1 MPELPEVET
10 IRRQL
15 EPLVVG
21 RRLTSAWA
29 FPHPKFT
36 AALEVVGA
44 TITGTTRRGK
54 YLLLTLDDGRELV
67 VHLGMTGSLRVRPAG
82 DSGDAYVRA
91 WWGLDDP
98 ARGAGEAG
106 DASRAGQAL
115 EYRDVRRFGR
125 IAVAEDGQYAGTLA
139 VQGPDALDRRLTPE
153 EFWRALRRSRRA
165 VKTQLLSQRPIAG
178 VGNIYA
184 DEALWQARVN
194 PFLRTVTR
202 AQAAALLDA
211 VRQVLAGSLHHGGT
225 TLTSYRNA
233 EGLPGRNQQR
243 LNVYGQ
249 AGLPCPRCGTELRS
263 RVLDGRTTTWCP
275 TCQPGPGRASRADGR
290 SGQVS
295 RSDGGPGQVSRSDA
309 GSGQVSRSDAGSG
322 QASRSHGR
330 SGQASRSHGRS
341 GQASRSHG
349 RSGRGRRAKRR

>member
-21 RRLTSAWA
+21 RRLASAWA

-54 YLLLTLDDGRELV
+54 YLLLALDDGRELV

-82 DSGDAYVRA
+82 DQGDAYVRA
-91 WWGLDDP
+91 WWGLEGP
-98 ARGAGEAG
+98 VR
-106 DASRAGQAL
+106 ASGQAL

-125 IAVAEDGQYAGTLA
+125 LAVAEAGQYAGTLA
-139 VQGPDALDRRLTPE
+139 VQGPDALDRRLTAE
-153 EFWRALRRSRRA
+153 DFWRALRRSRRA
-165 VKTQLLSQRPIAG
+165 IKTQLLSQRPIAG

-184 DEALWQARVN
+184 DEALWLARIN
-194 PFLRTVTR
+194 PARRTVTR
-202 AQAAALLDA
+202 AEAAALLDA
-211 VRQVLAGSLHHGGT
+211 VRDVLTGSLHHGGT
-225 TLTSYRNA
+225 TLTTYRNV

-263 RVLDGRTTTWCP
+263 RVLDGRTSTWCP
-275 TCQPGPGRASRADGR
+275 TCQPGPT
-290 SGQVS
+290 
-295 RSDGGPGQVSRSDA
+295 
-309 GSGQVSRSDAGSG
+309 
-322 QASRSHGR
+322 
-330 SGQASRSHGRS
+330 
-341 GQASRSHG
+341 
-349 RSGRGRRAKRR
+349 GRRSRRPRARPSAA